1 MVVSDKLQKH
11 SKMLKAP
18 VYERVW
24 VWKQINLHSFLENAS
39 DCVSIGFSFESDWLK
54 KVARVIWTSHAA
66 RKSKTK
72 AIPNYFWHPIETCS
86 KRSSIFTDFERK
98 WLLGFC
104 IPHSWLPN
112 RGLTGHH
119 KLKTESVSVEASASW
134 SSPSLA
140 SSSQQDKQHQKHQ
153 WLQYYYYDHHHH

>member
-1 MVVSDKLQKH
+1 MR
-11 SKMLKAP
+11 SKIQN
-18 VYERVW
+18 
-24 VWKQINLHSFLENAS
+24 KQIIQSAGKREWLSL
-39 DCVSIGFSFESDWLK
+39 DWFSFESDWLK

-86 KRSSIFTDFERK
+86 KRSSIFTEFERK

-119 KLKTESVSVEASASW
+119 KLKTASVSQKLQHHGYRHRWHA
-134 SSPSLA
+134 
-140 SSSQQDKQHQKHQ
+140 SSQQNKQHKQHQ
-153 WLQYYYYDHHHH
+153 WLQYHYYHHHHH